1 MKIICTVLALAMLVV
16 AIPACTY
23 LTPYKIEIQQGHV
36 LDDAELAKLKRGMSR
51 NQVAQVLGTP
61 LLTDVFHGERW
72 DYIHYVR
79 KRGRMT
85 AQKKLTLIFA
95 EDKLARLEGDGAPPL
110 APPEAQHDG
119 QQGAPS
125 VAREPGAP
133 AKPAAPEP
141 PRQ

>member
-1 MKIICTVLALAMLVV
+1 MKIICTAFALTMLVA

-23 LTPYKIEIQQGHV
+23 LTPYKLEIQQGHV
-36 LDDAELAKLKRGMSR
+36 LEDKDLVKLKQGMSR

-61 LLTDVFHGERW
+61 LLIDVFHAERW

-95 EDKLARLEGDGAPPL
+95 DDKLARLEGEPAPSL
-110 APPEAQHDG
+110 APAEGQRDAQ
-119 QQGAPS
+119 QSTPT
-125 VAREPGAP
+125 VEPPAP
-133 AKPAAPEP
+133 AKPAPSEP
-141 PRQ
+141 QKPKQ